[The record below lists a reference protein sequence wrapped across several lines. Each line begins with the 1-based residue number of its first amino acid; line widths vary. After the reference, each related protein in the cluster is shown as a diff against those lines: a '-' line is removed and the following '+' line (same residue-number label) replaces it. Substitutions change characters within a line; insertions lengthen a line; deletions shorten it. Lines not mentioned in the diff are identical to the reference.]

1 MRRRNGCRATA
12 ASARTNEHPRQK
24 TMSYFS
30 IRARL
35 IFLAILLLVILVAV
49 AALLTRELARDSEAL
64 SEEARLVSIVHNANN
79 ASKHFGDLKYWL
91 TDFAATLLASSQ
103 HNAEVAKG
111 QLDADLKTIAPVD
124 AKGVATIEQDVD
136 ALWAL
141 ALKAAEAYSSDD
153 SAGGNALMVQ
163 AQARILNVN
172 NEIEEIVNR
181 IEQQALSRRD
191 ASMRNARRA
200 VDVAIIGGLIALA
213 LALAV
218 TAFIVRSINAPLR
231 RLERS
236 MSAITEGE
244 LDVPI
249 PKAGRD
255 EIGGMTRALAMLRDG
270 LKERQR
276 LEQERQR
283 AEAEAR
289 RAQAQLSEAIEAIS
303 EGFALYDADD
313 RLVVCN
319 SRFKEMYVGTG
330 LKIQPGI
337 QYETIV
343 RRAAETGI
351 VPLPPDKH
359 DAWLAERLDRHRNP
373 RGAFEQQRSHGIWL
387 KISER
392 RTADGGNV
400 GVLTDITELKDRE
413 LQLGELVDRLAD
425 ARDAAMEATV
435 AKSRFLAN
443 MSHELRT
450 PLNAVIGITEMLI
463 EDTEETDNR
472 SAREPLE
479 RISRAGKHLLQL
491 INEVLDLSKIEAGKL
506 EISYETVDVA
516 ALVDDLVGEVEPL
529 AAKNANRFVV
539 ECASDIGTVRSDPT
553 RLRQIILNLLS
564 NACKFTERGRV
575 SLSINRSRSDGEEFI
590 SVRVA
595 DTGIGMTEAQ
605 LGKLFQEF
613 SQADS
618 STTRK
623 YGGTGLGLAISDRL
637 CRLMGGT
644 IEVESTLGAGT
655 TFMMRLP
662 ADHPSVAVAA
672 GVPTTAAPAE
682 PFSRARTNRVLVID
696 DDATVRDL
704 MRRYLSREGFDVV
717 TAAGGR
723 EGLEFAR
730 ELRPSVITLDVFM
743 PDMDGW
749 SVLQALKQDADL
761 RGIPVIMMT
770 ISDEKQKGITLGAS
784 GYLTK
789 PVDRTQLAQLLYRF
803 KTAVPR
809 VLVVEDNLTDS
820 EMMRRLLV
828 GEGWEVMVA
837 GNGREALERLKS
849 EHPNLILLD
858 LMMPEMDGFD
868 FLAEFRKS
876 AKFASTPVI
885 VVTAA
890 DLSLEDRRRLNGGV
904 EHILQKAAPSR
915 ENFLRQIRDLIGR
928 YAVVAELSAVD
939 G

>member
-1 MRRRNGCRATA
+1 
-12 ASARTNEHPRQK
+12 
-24 TMSYFS
+24 MSYFS

-35 IFLAILLLVILVAV
+35 IFLAILLLAILVAV

-64 SEEARLVSIVHNANN
+64 SEEARLVSIVRNANS

-91 TDFAATLLASSQ
+91 TDFSATLLASSQ

-141 ALKAAEAYSSDD
+141 ALKAAEAYSGDD
-153 SAGGNALMVQ
+153 SAGGNALMAQ

-181 IEQQALSRRD
+181 VEQQALSRRD

-200 VDVAIIGGLIALA
+200 VEVAITGGLIALA

-236 MSAITEGE
+236 MNAITQGQ
-244 LDVPI
+244 LDVAI
-249 PKAGRD
+249 PNAGRD
-255 EIGGMTRALAMLRDG
+255 EIGGMTRALAMLRDS
-270 LKERQR
+270 LIESHR

-330 LKIQPGI
+330 LEIQPGI
-337 QYETIV
+337 HYETIL
-343 RRAAETGI
+343 RKAAEMGI
-351 VPLPPDKH
+351 VPLPPDKR
-359 DAWLAERLDRHRNP
+359 DGWIAERLDRHRNP
-373 RGAFEQQRSHGIWL
+373 KGAFEQQRSHGVWL

-463 EDTEETDNR
+463 EDTEEADNH

-479 RISRAGKHLLQL
+479 RILRAGKHLLQL

-506 EISYETVDVA
+506 EITYETVDVA
-516 ALVDDLVGEVEPL
+516 ARVNDLVGEVEPL
-529 AAKNANRFVV
+529 AQKNANRFVV
-539 ECASDIGTVRSDPT
+539 ECPSDIGTVRSDPT
-553 RLRQIILNLLS
+553 RLRQIILNLLG
-564 NACKFTERGRV
+564 NACKFTEHGRV
-575 SLSINRSRSDGEEFI
+575 SLSVSRSRSNGEEFI
-590 SVRVA
+590 SFRVA
-595 DTGIGMTEAQ
+595 DTGIGMTEEQ

-613 SQADS
+613 SQADN

-637 CRLMGGT
+637 CRMMGGT
-644 IEVESTLGAGT
+644 IEVESKLGVGT
-655 TFMMRLP
+655 TFTMRVP
-662 ADHPSVAVAA
+662 ADRAGVADAVAV
-672 GVPTTAAPAE
+672 PTAAIPPE
-682 PFSRARTNRVLVID
+682 QIRPARTNRVLVID

-730 ELRPSVITLDVFM
+730 ELHPSVITLDVFM

-749 SVLQALKQDADL
+749 SVLQAIKQDAEL
-761 RGIPVIMMT
+761 SRIPVVMMT

-789 PVDRTQLAQLLYRF
+789 PVDRAQLAQLLDRF
-803 KTAVPR
+803 KTAMPR
-809 VLVVEDNLTDS
+809 ALVVEDNLTDRD
-820 EMMRRLLV
+820 MMRRLLV
-828 GEGWEVMVA
+828 GEGWEVIVA
-837 GNGREALERLKS
+837 SNGREALDRLKS
-849 EHPNLILLD
+849 ENPNLILLD
-858 LMMPEMDGFD
+858 LMMPEMDGFE
-868 FLAEFRKS
+868 FLAEFRKTP
-876 AKFASTPVI
+876 KFASTPVI

-890 DLSLEDRRRLNGGV
+890 DLSREDRRRLDGGV

-915 ENFLRQIRDLIGR
+915 EDFLRQIRDLIGR
-928 YAVVAELSAVD
+928 YAVVAEFSAVD

>member
-1 MRRRNGCRATA
+1 MA
-12 ASARTNEHPRQK
+12 
-24 TMSYFS
+24 YFS

-35 IFLAILLLVILVAV
+35 IFLAILLLAILVAV
-49 AALLTRELARDSEAL
+49 ASLLTRELARDSEAL
-64 SEEARLVSIVHNANN
+64 SEEAQLVSIVRNANN

-91 TDFAATLLASSQ
+91 TDLAATLLASSQ
-103 HNAEVAKG
+103 HNAEVAKAE
-111 QLDADLKTIAPVD
+111 LNVDLKTIAPVD
-124 AKGVATIEQDVD
+124 AKGVGTIEQDVD

-153 SAGGNALMVQ
+153 SAGGNALMAQ

-181 IEQQALSRRD
+181 LEQQALARRD

-200 VDVAIIGGLIALA
+200 VDVAIIAGLIALA

-236 MSAITEGE
+236 MSAITQGE

-255 EIGGMTRALAMLRDG
+255 EIGGMTRALAMLRDS

-283 AEAEAR
+283 AEAAAG

-303 EGFALYDADD
+303 EGFALYDASD

-319 SRFKEMYVGTG
+319 SRFKEMYTGTAVEI
-330 LKIQPGI
+330 KPGI
-337 QYETIV
+337 DYEAILHA
-343 RRAAETGI
+343 AAEAGI
-351 VPLPPDKH
+351 IPVAPEKRAL
-359 DAWLAERLDRHRNP
+359 WVGERLERHRNP
-373 RGAFEQQRSHGIWL
+373 KGAFEQQRSGGTWL

-392 RTADGGNV
+392 RTADGGIV

-413 LQLGELVDRLAD
+413 LQLGDLVDRLAE

-463 EDTEETDNR
+463 EDSEEAGNH

-506 EISYETVDVA
+506 EINYETVDVA
-516 ALVDDLVGEVEPL
+516 ALVHDLIGEVEPL
-529 AAKNANRFVV
+529 AAKNGNRFVV
-539 ECASDIGTVRSDPT
+539 ECPPDIGTMRSDPT

-564 NACKFTERGRV
+564 NACKFTEHGRV
-575 SLSINRSRSDGEEFI
+575 SLAVSRSSGIVEDFV

-595 DTGIGMTEAQ
+595 DTGIGMTKEQ

-637 CRLMGGT
+637 CRIMGGT
-644 IEVESTLGAGT
+644 IEVESKLGVGT
-655 TFMMRLP
+655 TFSMRLP
-662 ADHPSVAVAA
+662 VDRA
-672 GVPTTAAPAE
+672 GVADAAVVPTAAAPAE
-682 PFSRARTNRVLVID
+682 QVQPRRTNRVLVID

-717 TAAGGR
+717 TATGGR
-723 EGLEFAR
+723 EGLDLAY
-730 ELRPSVITLDVFM
+730 ELHPSVITLDVFM

-749 SVLQALKQDADL
+749 SVLQALKRDAAL
-761 RGIPVIMMT
+761 RRIPVIMMT
-770 ISDEKQKGITLGAS
+770 ISDEKQKGIMLGAS

-789 PVDRTQLAQLLYRF
+789 PVDRAQLGLLLDRF
-803 KTAVPR
+803 KTTTPR
-809 VLVVEDNLTDS
+809 ALVVEDNLTDR

-837 GNGREALERLKS
+837 SNGREALEGLES
-849 EHPNLILLD
+849 EHPSLILLD
-858 LMMPEMDGFD
+858 LMMPEMDGFA
-868 FLAEFRKS
+868 FLAEFRKNP
-876 AKFASTPVI
+876 KFATTPVI

-890 DLSLEDRRRLNGGV
+890 DLSLEDRRRLDGGV

-915 ENFLRQIRDLIGR
+915 EDFLRQIRDLIGR
-928 YAVVAELSAVD
+928 YAVVAELSAV
-939 G
+939 GG

>member
-1 MRRRNGCRATA
+1 
-12 ASARTNEHPRQK
+12 
-24 TMSYFS
+24 MSHFS

-35 IFLAILLLVILVAV
+35 IFLAVLLLAILAAV
-49 AALLTRELARDSEAL
+49 TALLTGELARDSQAL
-64 SEEARLVSIVHNANN
+64 SEEARLVSIVRNANN

-91 TDFAATLLASSQ
+91 TDYAATLLESSQ
-103 HNAEVAKG
+103 RNAEVAKG
-111 QLDADLKTIAPVD
+111 QLDVDLETIAPVD
-124 AKGVATIEQDVD
+124 AKGVAAIEQDVD

-141 ALKAAEAYSSDD
+141 ALKASEAYSSDD
-153 SAGGNALMVQ
+153 SAGGNALMAQ
-163 AQARILNVN
+163 AQSRILNVN
-172 NEIEEIVNR
+172 NQIEEIVNR
-181 IEQQALSRRD
+181 IEQQSLARRD

-200 VDVAIIGGLIALA
+200 VDAAITGGLIALA

-236 MSAITEGE
+236 MSAITQGE

-255 EIGGMTRALAMLRDG
+255 EIGGMTQALAMLRDS

-283 AEAEAR
+283 AEAAAR
-289 RAQAQLSEAIEAIS
+289 QAQAQLAEAIEAVS

-319 SRFKEMYVGTG
+319 SRFKEMYEGTG
-330 LKIQPGI
+330 LEIKPGI
-337 QYETIV
+337 PYETIV
-343 RRAAETGI
+343 RKAAETGI
-351 VPLPPDKH
+351 VPLSPEKR
-359 DAWLAERLDRHRNP
+359 DAFIAERLERHRNP
-373 RGAFEQQRSHGIWL
+373 KGAFEQQRSHGMWL

-400 GVLTDITELKDRE
+400 GVLTDITELKARE
-413 LQLGELVDRLAD
+413 LQLGDLVDRLAE

-463 EDTEETDNR
+463 EDIEESGNR
-472 SAREPLE
+472 GAREPLE

-506 EISYETVDVA
+506 EINYETIDVG
-516 ALVDDLVGEVEPL
+516 ALVHDLVGEVEPL
-529 AAKNANRFVV
+529 AAKNANRLVV
-539 ECASDIGTVRSDPT
+539 ECPPDIGTVRSDPT

-564 NACKFTERGRV
+564 NACKFTEHGRV
-575 SLSINRSRSDGEEFI
+575 SLSLSRSRSDGEDFLA
-590 SVRVA
+590 VRVA
-595 DTGIGMTEAQ
+595 DSGIGMTEEQ
-605 LGKLFQEF
+605 LGKLFKEF
-613 SQADS
+613 SQADT

-637 CRLMGGT
+637 CRMMGGT
-644 IEVESTLGAGT
+644 IEVESKVGVGT
-655 TFMMRLP
+655 TFSMRLP
-662 ADHPSVAVAA
+662 VDRVDRAGITDATAVQAA
-672 GVPTTAAPAE
+672 ATTVERVRPA
-682 PFSRARTNRVLVID
+682 RMNRVLVID
-696 DDATVRDL
+696 DDPTVRDL

-717 TAAGGR
+717 TAVGGR

-730 ELRPSVITLDVFM
+730 ELHPSVITLDVFM
-743 PDMDGW
+743 PDLDGW

-761 RGIPVIMMT
+761 RRIPVILMT

-789 PVDRTQLAQLLYRF
+789 PVDRTQLAQLLDRF
-803 KTAVPR
+803 RTVMPR
-809 VLVVEDNLTDS
+809 ALVVEDNLTDR
-820 EMMRRLLV
+820 EMMRRLLI

-837 GNGREALERLKS
+837 SNGREALDRLKS
-849 EHPNLILLD
+849 ERPNLILLD
-858 LMMPEMDGFD
+858 LMMPEVDGFE
-868 FLAEFRKS
+868 FLAEFRKTPT
-876 AKFASTPVI
+876 FVSTPVI

-890 DLSLEDRRRLNGGV
+890 DLTLEDRRRLDGGV
-904 EHILQKAAPSR
+904 EHILQKAAPNR
-915 ENFLRQIRDLIGR
+915 EDFLRQVRELIGR
-928 YAVVAELSAVD
+928 YAVVAELSAV
-939 G
+939 GG

>member
-1 MRRRNGCRATA
+1 LPGNRRQRQDKRQQ
-12 ASARTNEHPRQK
+12 PRQE

-64 SEEARLVSIVHNANN
+64 SEEARLVSIVRNANN

-153 SAGGNALMVQ
+153 SAGGNALMAQ

-181 IEQQALSRRD
+181 VEQQALSRRD

-200 VDVAIIGGLIALA
+200 VEVAITAGLIALA

-236 MSAITEGE
+236 MSAITEGQ

-255 EIGGMTRALAMLRDG
+255 EIGGMTRALAMLRDS

-330 LKIQPGI
+330 LEIQPGI

-343 RRAAETGI
+343 RKAAETGI
-351 VPLPPDKH
+351 VPLPPDKD

-373 RGAFEQQRSHGIWL
+373 RGAFEQLRSHGIWL

-463 EDTEETDNR
+463 EDTEEMDNR

-529 AAKNANRFVV
+529 AAKNGNRFVV

-564 NACKFTERGRV
+564 NACKFTEHGRV

-644 IEVESTLGAGT
+644 IEVESKLGAGT

-662 ADHPSVAVAA
+662 ADRPSVAVAA
-672 GVPTTAAPAE
+672 AVPTAAASAKPI
-682 PFSRARTNRVLVID
+682 SHARTNRVLVID

-809 VLVVEDNLTDS
+809 ALVVEDNLTDS

-837 GNGREALERLKS
+837 SNGREALERLKS

-858 LMMPEMDGFD
+858 LMMPEMDGFE

-890 DLSLEDRRRLNGGV
+890 DLSLEDRRRLDGGV

>member
-1 MRRRNGCRATA
+1 
-12 ASARTNEHPRQK
+12 
-24 TMSYFS
+24 MSYFS

-35 IFLAILLLVILVAV
+35 IFLAVLLLVILAAV

-64 SEEARLVSIVHNANN
+64 SEEAQLVSIVRNANN

-91 TDFAATLLASSQ
+91 TDFAATLLGSSQ

-111 QLDADLKTIAPVD
+111 QLDADLKTIAPID
-124 AKGVATIEQDVD
+124 AKGVATIEQDVG

-141 ALKAAEAYSSDD
+141 AQKAAEAYSSDD
-153 SAGGNALMVQ
+153 TAGGNALMAQ

-213 LALAV
+213 LALAA

-236 MSAITEGE
+236 MSAITEGK

-255 EIGGMTRALAMLRDG
+255 EIGGMTRALAMLRDS

-276 LEQERQR
+276 LEQERQW
-283 AEAEAR
+283 ADAEAR

-313 RLVVCN
+313 RLVICN
-319 SRFKEMYVGTG
+319 SRFKEMYLGTG
-330 LKIQPGI
+330 LDLQPGI

-343 RRAAETGI
+343 RKAAEAGI
-351 VPLPPDKH
+351 VPVLPDNR
-359 DAWLAERLDRHRNP
+359 DAWIAERLDRHRNP
-373 RGAFEQQRSHGIWL
+373 KGAFEQRRSHGIWL

-392 RTADGGNV
+392 RTAEGGNV

-413 LQLGELVDRLAD
+413 LQLGELVDRLAE

-463 EDTEETDNR
+463 EDTEETDKS

-506 EISYETVDVA
+506 EMSYETVDVG
-516 ALVDDLVGEVEPL
+516 ALVNDLVGQVEPL

-539 ECASDIGTVRSDPT
+539 ECPPDIGSVCSDPT

-564 NACKFTERGRV
+564 NACKFTENGSV
-575 SLSINRSRSDGEEFI
+575 SLSISRSAGDGEEFI
-590 SVRVA
+590 LVRVA
-595 DTGIGMTEAQ
+595 DSGIGMTEQQ

-637 CRLMGGT
+637 CRMMGGT
-644 IEVESTLGAGT
+644 IEVESMLGVGT
-655 TFMMRLP
+655 TFTMRLP
-662 ADHPSVAVAA
+662 TDQPSVLD
-672 GVPTTAAPAE
+672 TAAAPTAVGPAE
-682 PFSRARTNRVLVID
+682 RIRPARTNRVLVID

-749 SVLQALKQDADL
+749 SVLQAIKQDADL
-761 RGIPVIMMT
+761 RRIPVIMMT

-789 PVDRTQLAQLLYRF
+789 PVDRGQLAQLLDRF
-803 KTAVPR
+803 KTVMPR

-837 GNGREALERLKS
+837 SNGREALERLKS

-858 LMMPEMDGFD
+858 LMMPEMDGFE
-868 FLAEFRKS
+868 FLAEFRKTT
-876 AKFASTPVI
+876 KFASTPVI

-890 DLSLEDRRRLNGGV
+890 DLSPENRRRLDGGV

-915 ENFLRQIRDLIGR
+915 EDFLRQIRDLIGR
-928 YAVVAELSAVD
+928 YAITAELNAVD
-939 G
+939 A

>member
-1 MRRRNGCRATA
+1 
-12 ASARTNEHPRQK
+12 
-24 TMSYFS
+24 MSHFS

-35 IFLAILLLVILVAV
+35 IFLAILLLAILVV
-49 AALLTRELARDSEAL
+49 VSALLTRELARDSAAL
-64 SEEARLVSIVHNANN
+64 SEEARLVSIVRNANN

-124 AKGVATIEQDVD
+124 AKGVVAIEHDVD

-141 ALKAAEAYSSDD
+141 ALKASEAYSSDD
-153 SAGGNALMVQ
+153 SAGGNAVMAQ

-181 IEQQALSRRD
+181 LEQQALSRRD

-200 VDVAIIGGLIALA
+200 VDVAVIGGLVALA

-255 EIGGMTRALAMLRDG
+255 EIGGMTRALAMLRDS
-270 LKERQR
+270 LMERQR

-283 AEAEAR
+283 AEIAAR
-289 RAQAQLSEAIEAIS
+289 RAQAQLGEAIEAIS
-303 EGFALYDADD
+303 EGFALYDAHD

-319 SRFKEMYVGTG
+319 SRFKEMYAGTG
-330 LKIQPGI
+330 LEIQPGI
-337 QYETIV
+337 QYETIL
-343 RRAAETGI
+343 RKAAETGI
-351 VPLPPDKH
+351 VPLAADQR

-373 RGAFEQQRSHGIWL
+373 RGAFEQQRSHGMWL

-413 LQLGELVDRLAD
+413 LKLGELVDRLAE

-463 EDTEETDNR
+463 EDTEEVGNR
-472 SAREPLE
+472 SGREPLE

-506 EISYETVDVA
+506 EINYETVDVA
-516 ALVDDLVGEVEPL
+516 ALVGDLVGEVEPL
-529 AAKNANRFVV
+529 AEKNANRFVV
-539 ECASDIGTVRSDPT
+539 ECAPDIGTVRSDPT

-564 NACKFTERGRV
+564 NACKFTEHGRV
-575 SLSINRSRSDGEEFI
+575 SLSVSRGRSDGGESI
-590 SVRVA
+590 SVRVV
-595 DTGIGMTEAQ
+595 DTGIGMTEEQ

-637 CRLMGGT
+637 CRLLGGT
-644 IEVESTLGAGT
+644 IDVESKLGVGT
-655 TFMMRLP
+655 TFTMRLP
-662 ADHPSVAVAA
+662 ADRASVAAA
-672 GVPTTAAPAE
+672 AVVPTAATPAE
-682 PFSRARTNRVLVID
+682 HIRPARTNRVLVID

-730 ELRPSVITLDVFM
+730 ELHPSVITLDVFM
-743 PDMDGW
+743 PDLDGW

-761 RGIPVIMMT
+761 RRIPVIMMT

-789 PVDRTQLAQLLYRF
+789 PVDRAQLAQLLDRF
-803 KTAVPR
+803 KMAMPR
-809 VLVVEDNLTDS
+809 ALVVEDNLTDRD
-820 EMMRRLLV
+820 MMRRLLA
-828 GEGWEVMVA
+828 GEGWEVTVA
-837 GNGREALERLKS
+837 SNGREALERLKS

-858 LMMPEMDGFD
+858 LMMPEMDGFE
-868 FLAEFRKS
+868 FLAEFRKT

-890 DLSLEDRRRLNGGV
+890 DLSLEDHRRLNGGV

-915 ENFLRQIRDLIGR
+915 EDFLRQIRDLIGR

-939 G
+939 S

>member
-1 MRRRNGCRATA
+1 
-12 ASARTNEHPRQK
+12 
-24 TMSYFS
+24 MSHFS

-35 IFLAILLLVILVAV
+35 IFLAILLLAILVAV

-64 SEEARLVSIVHNANN
+64 SEEARLVSIVRNANN

-91 TDFAATLLASSQ
+91 TEFAATLLASSQ
-103 HNAEVAKG
+103 HNAEIAKG
-111 QLDADLKTIAPVD
+111 ELDADLKTIAPVD

-136 ALWAL
+136 ALWEL
-141 ALKAAEAYSSDD
+141 ARRAAEAYSSDD
-153 SAGGNALMVQ
+153 SAGGNALMAQ

-181 IEQQALSRRD
+181 VEQQALSRRD

-200 VDVAIIGGLIALA
+200 VDVAIIGGLISLA

-218 TAFIVRSINAPLR
+218 TAYIVRSINAPLR

-236 MSAITEGE
+236 MSAITEGQ
-244 LDVPI
+244 LDVAI

-255 EIGGMTRALAMLRDG
+255 EIGGMTRALGMLRDS

-283 AEAEAR
+283 AEAAAR

-319 SRFKEMYVGTG
+319 SRFKEMYVGSG
-330 LKIQPGI
+330 LEIQPGV
-337 QYETIV
+337 QHETIL
-343 RRAAETGI
+343 RKAAETGI
-351 VPLPPDKH
+351 VPLAAEKR
-359 DAWLAERLDRHRNP
+359 DAWIAERLDRHRNP
-373 RGAFEQQRSHGIWL
+373 RGAFEQQRSHGMWL
-387 KISER
+387 KISVR
-392 RTADGGNV
+392 RTMDGGNV
-400 GVLTDITELKDRE
+400 GVLTDITELKNRE
-413 LQLGELVDRLAD
+413 LKLGELVDRLAE

-463 EDTEETDNR
+463 EDSEEAGNR

-506 EISYETVDVA
+506 EINYETVDVA

-529 AAKNANRFVV
+529 AAKNANRFVA
-539 ECASDIGTVRSDPT
+539 ECAPDIGTVRSDPT
-553 RLRQIILNLLS
+553 RLRQIIFNLLS

-575 SLSINRSRSDGEEFI
+575 SLSVSRSHSNGGEFI

-595 DTGIGMTEAQ
+595 DTGIGMTEEQ

-637 CRLMGGT
+637 CHLMGGT
-644 IEVESTLGAGT
+644 IEVESRLGVGT
-655 TFMMRLP
+655 TFTMRLP
-662 ADHPSVAVAA
+662 ADRVSVAAV
-672 GVPTTAAPAE
+672 VPTAATPAE
-682 PFSRARTNRVLVID
+682 HIRPARTNRVLVID

-730 ELRPSVITLDVFM
+730 ELHPSVITLDVFM
-743 PDMDGW
+743 PDLDGW
-749 SVLQALKQDADL
+749 SVLQTLKQDADL
-761 RGIPVIMMT
+761 RRIPVIMMT

-789 PVDRTQLAQLLYRF
+789 PVDRAQLAQLLDRF
-803 KTAVPR
+803 KTAMPR
-809 VLVVEDNLTDS
+809 ALVVEDNLTDR
-820 EMMRRLLV
+820 EMMRRILA

-837 GNGREALERLKS
+837 SNGREALDRLKS

-858 LMMPEMDGFD
+858 LMMPEMDGFE
-868 FLAEFRKS
+868 FLAEFRKT
-876 AKFASTPVI
+876 AKFASTPII

-890 DLSLEDRRRLNGGV
+890 DLSVEDRRRLDGGV

-915 ENFLRQIRDLIGR
+915 EDFLRQIRDLIGS
-928 YAVVAELSAVD
+928 YAVVAELGAVD
-939 G
+939 C